1 MNINSL
7 SLFLVFLVLILIL
20 LLFSFF
26 GSLKITSL
34 LCSWFSLNF
43 DIEVFYEIC
52 DEFI

>member
-7 SLFLVFLVLILIL
+7 SLFLVFLVLILI